1 MMGALDEFDV
11 LATLCFTPPSRGMQP
26 HHTSPPL
33 EPGRVRLLRAASG
46 AALRM
51 RFYADVLGSE
61 RPGELLDQVER
72 ALVAGLDRD
81 TPTVGRIE
89 AVREAL
95 IAAGM
100 LEQGVA
106 DCLGDDTAG
115 DAEPG
120 RAAAA
125 LTDAAAEILACL
137 ARGEAADPV
146 LPSELGQARAAL
158 RGHGPLAIVHP
169 EGYLFYA
176 LFPDLY
182 IELGAAIGAAIGGAS
197 AVVIGVRSI
206 GTSLSAAVAAG
217 LSARGCAVQRH
228 TVRPVGEPFERVTIP
243 SDWQRAAWRSAA
255 RHGAAFIAVDEGPGL
270 SGSSLASV
278 IAALESL
285 EVDPDLLHIACAA
298 PPATPPMASPAVRAI
313 WRRTRCWPAQGPGAG
328 FWARTLPSWLATA
341 DGVRSPAVDLS
352 WGAWIGHLP
361 DRTPPP
367 MPQLERR
374 KLLLGDGDRRVLA
387 KFAGFGAPGRRK
399 ALHLAALADA
409 GMVPRYLGQAHGMV
423 LQEWIEGSVPPG
435 LSDHAPLKAA
445 AAYYAFL
452 RRSFAV
458 ADVPDTSALAETVE
472 EIAGNWF
479 GATLPGDLRPLLAR
493 MRDVRAIEGDQRP
506 EPVEW
511 RAVAGRI
518 LKTDAADHYLDH
530 TWARR
535 MDVAFDLAGFS
546 LEFRLSKEAEGE
558 LLRRYAV
565 ASDDPCI
572 GTRMP
577 FFRAAY
583 AAHRLATADTAYHA
597 GGGSSAALDHQRRR
611 MADGL
616 ATALRGDRDAE
627 CG

>member
-1 MMGALDEFDV
+1 M
-11 LATLCFTPPSRGMQP
+11 
-26 HHTSPPL
+26 
-33 EPGRVRLLRAASG
+33 RL
-46 AALRM
+46 
-51 RFYADVLGSE
+51 YADVLGSE
-61 RPGELLDQVER
+61 RPEELLDQVEC
-72 ALVAGLDRD
+72 ALLSSSLDRAA
-81 TPTVGRIE
+81 PTAGRIE

-106 DCLGDDTAG
+106 DSLSPNVADGM
-115 DAEPG
+115 EPG
-120 RAAAA
+120 RVVAA
-125 LTDAAAEILACL
+125 LTGQVAEILAGV
-137 ARGEAADPV
+137 ARGGAVDLALPAA
-146 LPSELGQARAAL
+146 LGAARSAL
-158 RGHGPLAIVHP
+158 RGYGPLAIVHP

-182 IELGAAIGAAIGGAS
+182 IELGAAIGAAIGDS
-197 AVVIGVRSI
+197 PAVVIGVRSI

-217 LSARGCAVQRH
+217 LRARGCPVQRH
-228 TVRPVGEPFERVTIP
+228 TVRPVGEPFERLTIP
-243 SDWQRAAWRSAA
+243 SERQCAAWRAAA

-285 EVDPDLLHIACAA
+285 GIDPGLLHIACAA
-298 PPATPPMASPAVRAI
+298 PPASPPMASPAVQAI
-313 WRRTRCWPAQGPGAG
+313 WRRTRCWPAAGPGAG

-341 DGVRSPAVDLS
+341 AGVGSPPVADLS
-352 WGAWIGHLP
+352 WGAWVGHLP
-361 DRTPPP
+361 DGVPPP

-374 KLLLGDGDRRVLA
+374 KLLLGDGNRRVLA
-387 KFAGFGAPGRRK
+387 KFAGFGAAGRHK
-399 ALHLAALADA
+399 ALHLAALAEA
-409 GMVPRYLGQAHGMV
+409 GLVPRYLGHAHGMV
-423 LQEWIEGSVPPG
+423 LQEWIEGSAPPN
-435 LSDHAPLKAA
+435 LADRAPLAEA

-452 RRSFAV
+452 RRSFT
-458 ADVPDTSALAETVE
+458 VPEGPDILALAEIVE

-479 GATLPGDLRPLLAR
+479 GETLPGDLRPLLSG
-493 MRDVRAIEGDQRP
+493 MRDVRAVEGDQRP

-511 RAVAGRI
+511 RAMGGRI

-546 LEFRLSKEAEGE
+546 VEFGLSEAAEGE

-565 ASDDPCI
+565 ASGDRSI
-572 GTRMP
+572 GTRIP

-597 GGGSSAALDHQRRR
+597 GGGGSARLDHQRRR

-616 ATALRGDRDAE
+616 AAALRGGQDSV